1 MSRVGDSSNTM
12 NQQALQSMNME
23 TLRLH
28 VDDDFVIRLPGGG
41 TSGYSWILQSSG
53 AQQVLSTTHTT
64 VAPVS
69 TGRLQTGSAD
79 EVFTLHGLSPG
90 NVKLQFELRRSWE
103 KDTPAAQQRLFDVEV
118 LP

>member
-1 MSRVGDSSNTM
+1 MSRLGDISNTI
-12 NQQALQSMNME
+12 NQPAPQSMNIE

-28 VDDDFVIRLPGGG
+28 VGDNFVIRLPGGG

-53 AQQVLSTTHTT
+53 SEQVLSTTHST

-69 TGRLQTGSAD
+69 TGVLQTGSVD

-103 KDTPAAQQRLFDVEV
+103 KDTPAAQQRLFEVEV